1 MKLAHD
7 DEVGGVVMS
16 LVRLIKGLYQLVFTI
31 GALCLKA
38 VANASRLKCVTR
50 SDTSRR
56 GARCCY
62 AFSMGS
68 SS

>member
-1 MKLAHD
+1 MKLVHD

-38 VANASRLKCVTR
+38 VANASPHHPG
-50 SDTSRR
+50 R
-56 GARCCY
+56 GRV
-62 AFSMGS
+62 
-68 SS
+68 

>member
-1 MKLAHD
+1 M
-7 DEVGGVVMS
+7 VMS
-16 LVRLIKGLYQLVFTI
+16 VVRLVKGIYQLVFTI
-31 GALCLKA
+31 GALCLKS

-62 AFSMGS
+62 AFSMRMRS